1 MAICNAILKL
11 NSDASTISDTWFFC
25 IDVSSF
31 WKRKSLKPRF
41 LWLAWLKLRPHA
53 KNDLCFRRS
62 PKLSFPEWTR
72 YLDEIATAKK
82 LDVNEIKVKL
92 VECGTP
98 GTTGATVSGVSHLN
112 LFYLFSGHVSNFY
125 PDLWLSKYEE
135 KWDHTWIFIH
145 LRLFPEGGEVNSCWS
160 PDRHFQVSNW
170 LKRYFTKIEFPR
182 YGGAHKQR
190 FNSDGTGR
198 GKVWYTFRETF

>member
-1 MAICNAILKL
+1 MGRRL
-11 NSDASTISDTWFFC
+11 NS
-25 IDVSSF
+25 VSLTSG
-31 WKRKSLKPRF
+31 L
-41 LWLAWLKLRPHA
+41 
-53 KNDLCFRRS
+53 NRRS

-98 GTTGATVSGVSHLN
+98 GTTGATKVVKSTAVDRLT
-112 LFYLFSGHVSNFY
+112 
-125 PDLWLSKYEE
+125 DTSK
-135 KWDHTWIFIH
+135 
-145 LRLFPEGGEVNSCWS
+145 
-160 PDRHFQVSNW
+160 
-170 LKRYFTKIEFPR
+170 

-198 GKVWYTFRETF
+198 GKEGRVDPKSDGYV